1 MSALTTLVVL
11 GQVAANQVAAG
22 EVGSGRITGG
32 WGYVWVS
39 YGITWGALALYSL
52 SLWLR
57 RPNKNLTAGP
67 KE

>member
-1 MSALTTLVVL
+1 MSSLTTLMVL
-11 GQVAANQVAAG
+11 GQVAAG

-57 RPNKNLTAGP
+57 RPTKNLTAGP

>member
-1 MSALTTLVVL
+1 MMSSLGTLMVL
-11 GQVAANQVAAG
+11 AQVAAG
-22 EVGSGRITGG
+22 EVGSGRIQGG

-57 RPNKNLTAGP
+57 RPKNSSTGP

>member
-1 MSALTTLVVL
+1 MDSLIVL
-11 GQVAANQVAAG
+11 AQAAAG
-22 EVGSGRITGG
+22 EVGSGRIQGG

-39 YGITWGALALYSL
+39 YGITWGAFALYSL

-57 RPNKNLTAGP
+57 RPQNSPAGP

>member
-1 MSALTTLVVL
+1 MSALSGLMLLAQATSDQVVR
-11 GQVAANQVAAG
+11 
-22 EVGSGRITGG
+22 GRVPGG

-39 YGITWGALALYSL
+39 YGITWGALSLYSL

-57 RPNKNLTAGP
+57 RPKNLPAGP